1 MKAELY
7 SKMSSYIFSALM
19 LITAVVL
26 VMFYGIGYDN
36 MSSVTGGAYVTDP
49 EYTDLLMFWMYAL
62 MAIGIVCVAVFGLAQ
77 FFANMKANPKGA
89 IKSLGALAAM
99 VVLCVAAYAISSAE
113 PILINGTVFEDT
125 SILVITDVCI
135 YVQYVL
141 LAISLVAAIL
151 SLLGVFK
158 GFNKIKA

>member
-99 VVLCVAAYAISSAE
+99 LVLFVAAYAISSAE